1 MTLLSETRTIPDMI
15 TMLSGR
21 DVFVFGSN
29 LQGQHHGGAARI
41 AHEKFGAE
49 WGVGQGPTGECYAIP
64 TMHGGIEDIKP
75 YVDKFTKYAR
85 DHPEKRF
92 LVTRVGCGIAGFRD
106 EEMAPLFIEA
116 CRLTNVNFSKEWLT
130 IFAEKGIIPVPKA
143 ISEKELIS
151 FCKEYREH
159 IGSGAKIPLPE
170 IKIRY
175 VIDTDEF
182 GYANFGD
189 FFMREDMTLYVWSKD
204 KRFKRY
210 HNQEMVEEIFNDECK
225 KRKTHFFRKVIFAGV
240 KTPYVDAYG
249 KAIYSGDVL
258 KCWQGDKNTPQ
269 DIIKTEPYTILHSI
283 CYFCGD
289 YEFIDDNC
297 NWQIPD
303 FVRMER
309 YGTVFYKL
317 NEDEEKPTDLWS
329 RCLAFDPWYHGI
341 PEEERLLLAKY
352 TPNFDKDLW
361 QYYARDILKIKFKSN
376 K

>member
-116 CRLTNVNFSKEWLT
+116 CRLTNVNFSKEWLA
-130 IFAEKGIIPVPKA
+130 IFVEKGVIPTPKA
-143 ISEKELIS
+143 VGELELIEL
-151 FCKEYREH
+151 CKEYKEI
-159 IGSGAKIPLPE
+159 IGSGAKVPLPE

-204 KRFKRY
+204 KRFKRR
-210 HNQEMVEEIFNDECK
+210 HDQEMVEEIFNDECK
-225 KRKTHFFRKVIFAGV
+225 KRKEHFFRKVIFAGV

-249 KAIYSGDVL
+249 KVIYSGDA
-258 KCWQGDKNTPQ
+258 
-269 DIIKTEPYTILHSI
+269 IIIDLGHEIRGITDWY
-283 CYFCGD
+283 GD
-289 YEFIDDNC
+289 YEFVGDNV
-297 NWQIPD
+297 NVQVSDTI
-303 FVRMER
+303 RMER
-309 YGTVFYKL
+309 CGTVFYQLDIDAPPERIIDRCDNFDPRMFHIRKK
-317 NEDEEKPTDLWS
+317 EEKL
-329 RCLAFDPWYHGI
+329 I
-341 PEEERLLLAKY
+341 LAKY
-352 TPNFDKDLW
+352 TPNFDKELW